1 MENYIDKVKA
11 VVIGHAV
18 GDALGVPVEFASRTE
33 MDNSPVIDMEEGG
46 TYNMPKGTWS
56 DDTSMSLATLDS
68 LASGKVDY
76 NDIMIG
82 FCDWFDTAKYTPAG
96 VVFDI
101 GRGTMKSLM
110 SYMRGEAEAV
120 NCGQKS
126 ELDNG
131 NGSLMRIHPIVLYL
145 ANKDMPIE
153 EKIEIIHNVSSLT
166 HGHIRSKIA
175 CGIYAFVLWE
185 LLKNPKTTSIRIGL
199 TKARRFYS
207 KEVENQHYEN
217 LYRKIGY
224 VFLHFEDIDTFRP
237 FERNDIKSSGY
248 VVDTLEAAIWCLKTT
263 SSYKE
268 CVLKAVN
275 LGGDTDTIAAI
286 AGGLAG
292 AIYGYDSIPEDW
304 RNSLIKREYIEE
316 MCRKAFLTS
325 KKCD

>member
-1 MENYIDKVKA
+1 MKNFLDKVKA
-11 VVIGHAV
+11 VVFGHAI
-18 GDALGVPVEFASRTE
+18 GDALGVPVEFASRQE
-33 MDNSPVIDMEEGG
+33 MENSPLEDMEDGG
-46 TYNMPKGTWS
+46 TYDMPKGTWS

-68 LASGKVDY
+68 LANNVIDY
-76 NDIMIG
+76 DDIMAN
-82 FCDWFDTAKYTPAG
+82 FCDWINEAKYTPAG
-96 VVFDI
+96 LVFDI

-110 SYMRGEAEAV
+110 SYIRGELKAIE
-120 NCGQKS
+120 CGQKS

-145 ANKDMPIE
+145 ANKDMSIE
-153 EKIEIIHNVSSLT
+153 EKIDIIHNISSLT

-185 LLKNPKTTSIRIGL
+185 LLNCPNSVSIRKGL

-207 KEVENQHYEN
+207 KETENQYYEN
-217 LYRKIGY
+217 LYRKIGC
-224 VFLHFEDIDTFRP
+224 VFLHFEDIDTFHP
-237 FERNDIKSSGY
+237 FEKNNIKSSGY

-263 SSYKE
+263 SSYKD

-292 AIYGYDSIPEDW
+292 ALYGYESIPQEWKD
-304 RNSLIKREYIEE
+304 SLIKNDYIESLCE
-316 MCRKAFLTS
+316 KFCN
-325 KKCD
+325 D

>member
-1 MENYIDKVKA
+1 MLSKVKA
-11 VVIGHAV
+11 VMIGHAI

-33 MDNSPVIDMEEGG
+33 MDKSPIEDMEEGG

-68 LASGKVDY
+68 LANGVDY

-82 FCDWFDTAKYTPAG
+82 FCDWFDTAKYTPADI
-96 VVFDI
+96 VFDI
-101 GRGTMKSLM
+101 GRGTLKSLM
-110 SYMRGEAEAV
+110 AYMRDEVKAI

-145 ANKDMPIE
+145 YNMEISVE

-166 HGHIRSKIA
+166 HAHIRSKMA
-175 CGIYAFVLWE
+175 CGIYAFILWE
-185 LLKNPKTTSIRIGL
+185 LLKEPIKESILVGLKKAKEFYNNEKELSHYSRLFEKTFIV
-199 TKARRFYS
+199 TKR
-207 KEVENQHYEN
+207 EM
-217 LYRKIGY
+217 
-224 VFLHFEDIDTFRP
+224 
-237 FERNDIKSSGY
+237 IKSSGY
-248 VVDTLEAAIWCLKTT
+248 VVDTLEAAIWCLLTT
-263 SSYKE
+263 SNYKD

-292 AIYGYDSIPEDW
+292 ATYGYEAIPEDW
-304 RNSLIKREYIEE
+304 RKTLIKRDYIEE
-316 MCRKAFLTS
+316 LCEKAFF
-325 KKCD
+325 

>member
-1 MENYIDKVKA
+1 MFEKVKA

-18 GDALGVPVEFASRTE
+18 GDALGVPVEFASRLE
-33 MDNSPVIDMEEGG
+33 MDNSPVGDMEEGG

-68 LASGKVDY
+68 LAKGNVDY

-82 FCDWFDTAKYTPAG
+82 FCDWFDTAEYTPAG
-96 VVFDI
+96 VVFDV

-110 SYMRGEAEAV
+110 AYMRGEAEAI

-145 ANKDMPIE
+145 ANKEISVE
-153 EKIEIIHNVSSLT
+153 EKIEIIHNASSLT
-166 HGHIRSKIA
+166 HAHIRSKIA

-185 LLKNPKTTSIRIGL
+185 LLKEPIKESVLVGLHEAKEFYNNEQELSHYSRLFEKTFIV
-199 TKARRFYS
+199 TKR
-207 KEVENQHYEN
+207 
-217 LYRKIGY
+217 
-224 VFLHFEDIDTFRP
+224 DM
-237 FERNDIKSSGY
+237 IKSSGY
-248 VVDTLEAAIWCLKTT
+248 VVDTLEAAIWCLLTT
-263 SSYKE
+263 SSYKD

-275 LGGDTDTIAAI
+275 LGGDTDTVAAI

-292 AIYGYDSIPEDW
+292 ALYGVDNIPKAWIENLQ
-304 RNSLIKREYIEE
+304 RYEYIEE
-316 MCRKAFLTS
+316 LCLNFYN
-325 KKCD
+325 KKI